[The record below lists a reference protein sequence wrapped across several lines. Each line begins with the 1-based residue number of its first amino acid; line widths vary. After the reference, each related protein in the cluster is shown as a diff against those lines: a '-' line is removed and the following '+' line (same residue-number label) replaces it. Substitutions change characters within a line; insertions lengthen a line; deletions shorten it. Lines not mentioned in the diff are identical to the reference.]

1 MAASAYAKRLHIKRM
16 GKPIMSATQTV
27 FDPIAFKETTRQQ

>member
-1 MAASAYAKRLHIKRM
+1 M